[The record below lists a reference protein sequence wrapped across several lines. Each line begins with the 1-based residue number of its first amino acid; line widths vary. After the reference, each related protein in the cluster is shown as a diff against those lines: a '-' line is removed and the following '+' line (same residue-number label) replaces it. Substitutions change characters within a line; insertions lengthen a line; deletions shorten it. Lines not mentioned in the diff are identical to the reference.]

1 MVEQFRV
8 SFDSTLKFYFND
20 SVIYINFDEHKDVL
34 RKLHLL
40 LG

>member
-1 MVEQFRV
+1 MVEQLRL
-8 SFDSTLKFYFND
+8 SFDNTLNFCFND

-34 RKLHLL
+34 QKLHLL